1 MILQAAPFSIKCLV
15 MPARLILPHS
25 FYQAITAHARA
36 GYPDEVCGLLRGR
49 RGRVSDILPAR
60 NTAPN
65 PQRDYQV
72 DADSLLQALRWEDEG
87 DELVAIY
94 HSHPTS
100 PAYPSA
106 VDAANAFYPDSVYL
120 ILSLQRLDAPALR
133 GFQLR
138 PEAVFRDEAAE
149 AFLRDIPF
157 EPARPGLWGFYLA
170 PDAAWPARAP
180 RPLAAGIAFYLVFD
194 ENSGRQPPP
203 VRLIS
208 VLPVALT
215 IQL

>member
-1 MILQAAPFSIKCLV
+1 MSAQ
-15 MPARLILPHS
+15 LILSHS
-25 FYQAITAHARA
+25 FYQAITAHARSD
-36 GYPDEVCGLLRGR
+36 YPEEACGLLRGR
-49 RGRVSDILPAR
+49 DGCVSDILPAR
-60 NTAPN
+60 NVASN
-65 PQRDYQV
+65 PHQDYQV
-72 DADSLLQALRWEDEG
+72 DAQSLLQALRWEDEG

-94 HSHPTS
+94 HSHPTT

-120 ILSLQRLDAPALR
+120 ILSLQHPHAPELR
-133 GFQLR
+133 GFYLR
-138 PEAVFRDEAAE
+138 PEAVFQGEAAE
-149 AFLRDIPF
+149 SFLRDIPF
-157 EPARPGLWGFYLA
+157 ELVRSGLWSFHLA
-170 PDAAWPARAP
+170 ADAVWSSPEP

-208 VLPVALT
+208 VKPVALA